1 MAGVSKGA
9 FYHHFPS
16 KQSLFIALMQDW
28 LDVLDVG
35 FKNALEIAQNIPEGL
50 IGMAGMTGQ
59 IFEAANSGFSILIE
73 FWRQASLDPLVWQ
86 EAMIPYKRYL
96 KYFEELILKGIA
108 QGSLVDSIDSKI
120 AARLLLSFAMGFL
133 LQASF
138 ESEGVSW
145 EELTQSGMRLLL
157 NGIRS

>member
-1 MAGVSKGA
+1 
-9 FYHHFPS
+9 
-16 KQSLFIALMQDW
+16 MQDW

-96 KYFEELILKGIA
+96 KYFEELILK
-108 QGSLVDSIDSKI
+108 
-120 AARLLLSFAMGFL
+120 RL
-133 LQASF
+133 
-138 ESEGVSW
+138 
-145 EELTQSGMRLLL
+145 
-157 NGIRS
+157 